1 MSSAGGI
8 QRVYFLVW
16 GARKSFKNEVVYE
29 PLFRFCR
36 ISTKEIVQR
45 TFQMDKLD
53 EQRLRDKKP
62 RAYFRNKNTLI
73 DAE

>member
-1 MSSAGGI
+1 MHSESLFPG
-8 QRVYFLVW
+8 V

-29 PLFRFCR
+29 LLFRFCR
-36 ISTKEIVQR
+36 ISTKEIVER

-62 RAYFRNKNTLI
+62 KGMF
-73 DAE
+73 EE